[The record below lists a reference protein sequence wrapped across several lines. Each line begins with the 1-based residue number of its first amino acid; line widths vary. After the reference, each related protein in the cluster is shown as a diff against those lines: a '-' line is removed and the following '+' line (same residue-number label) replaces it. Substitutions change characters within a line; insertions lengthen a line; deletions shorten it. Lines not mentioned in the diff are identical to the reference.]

1 MFQILQVSLEKVDLR
16 KGLKAKNA
24 GAFSCF
30 EGRVRDWSDG
40 KKVIALEYEAYES
53 LCEKEA
59 KVIFHEV
66 FKRFKIIEARCY
78 HRSGKL
84 KVGEMAVWVG
94 VIAVHR
100 DDSFKACRYIIDEI
114 KGRLPIWKKEYY
126 ESGDSDWIACDA
138 CTLKPQ
144 HTH

>member
-1 MFQILQVSLEKVDLR
+1 MRDQRWYGQNYLLIHSSLNIMFQILQVSLEKVDLR

-78 HRSGKL
+78 HRSGKF
-84 KVGEMAVWVG
+84 G
-94 VIAVHR
+94 
-100 DDSFKACRYIIDEI
+100 
-114 KGRLPIWKKEYY
+114 
-126 ESGDSDWIACDA
+126 
-138 CTLKPQ
+138 
-144 HTH
+144 